1 MRAIRH
7 AERGFAA
14 TPFLSDCVTDCAAD
28 MLADPEISRVFLP
41 GDTPV
46 KAGERVRNGA
56 YADTLR
62 AVVRE
67 GPALLYGGALG
78 ARLAD
83 DMGRHEAFLA
93 ESDLIAYRTHRLP
106 VLRTA
111 YRGFEITGPP
121 PPCAGPLHIGQML
134 NILEGFDLRASG
146 FGSEQTLHLIAEVMR
161 IAFADRAAA
170 TADPDFVPV
179 PVARLLSADYA
190 AQRRAQI
197 DPLRSRD
204 WSPGVVPAEGANT
217 THLTVAD
224 RDGRIV
230 SATQTI
236 NSLFGAR
243 YMVPGTGAI
252 PNNYLYVFDPHPGRA
267 NSMAPG
273 KRVTSSMSPL
283 IVLRDGQPRFALG
296 LPGGLRIFPSALQAV
311 INLIDHEMSLQEA
324 VEAPRIWT
332 QGYALELEPQIS
344 EALGQALAGR
354 GHSVQRVPNV
364 GGGLNAIAFLPDGS
378 LQGAACWRADGTP
391 VGVGGGLA
399 RAGVRF
405 LPEARRP

>member
-1 MRAIRH
+1 M
-7 AERGFAA
+7 
-14 TPFLSDCVTDCAAD
+14 
-28 MLADPEISRVFLP
+28 
-41 GDTPV
+41 
-46 KAGERVRNGA
+46 
-56 YADTLR
+56 
-62 AVVRE
+62 
-67 GPALLYGGALG
+67 
-78 ARLAD
+78 
-83 DMGRHEAFLA
+83 
-93 ESDLIAYRTHRLP
+93 
-106 VLRTA
+106 
-111 YRGFEITGPP
+111 
-121 PPCAGPLHIGQML
+121 
-134 NILEGFDLRASG
+134 
-146 FGSEQTLHLIAEVMR
+146 
-161 IAFADRAAA
+161 
-170 TADPDFVPV
+170 
-179 PVARLLSADYA
+179 
-190 AQRRAQI
+190 
-197 DPLRSRD
+197 
-204 WSPGVVPAEGANT
+204 
-217 THLTVAD
+217 
-224 RDGRIV
+224 
-230 SATQTI
+230 
-236 NSLFGAR
+236 
-243 YMVPGTGAI
+243 I
-252 PNNYLYVFDPHPGRA
+252 PNNYLYVFNPRPGLA